1 MIVDLARLVA
11 RKDPELAKAYELC
24 DEDTRRQFVRGS
36 RAAVQRTGQFALSV
50 RDQWRPTHGA
60 GIRRRH
66 DLRWSEILERIE
78 IPEREDIG
86 ALRIRTVAVNDR
98 PCAGFP
104 FQDASGA
111 YEAGVVL
118 DFDYSVLMPRRS

>member
-1 MIVDLARLVA
+1 MSSATKTPADNLFEARAL
-11 RKDPELAKAYELC
+11 PSNGLGNSLC
-24 DEDTRRQFVRGS
+24 LCAINGGRHRAPAFAGDTIY
-36 RAAVQRTGQFALSV
+36 A
-50 RDQWRPTHGA
+50 
-60 GIRRRH
+60 
-66 DLRWSEILERIE
+66 WSEILERIE